1 METIENIDQ
10 HLFLLINGLHNEFID
25 SVMWWASNK
34 FIWIPLYAWLAW
46 VLYRKFGREGIYL
59 VLFSALLITLSDQG
73 SVLIKNQVMR
83 LRPCHNEVLAFVVHT
98 VNDKCGGQYGFVSS
112 HAANVMALFTYLVIL
127 TRNRT
132 KYLTYILA
140 GYVILVSYSRIYMG
154 VHFPLDVVGG
164 WLVGIFAALITLTAY
179 VFTLGIP
186 SEKGTL

>member
-10 HLFLLINGLHNEFID
+10 HLFLLINGLHSEFLD
-25 SVMWWASNK
+25 SIMWWASDK

-46 VLYRKFGREGIYL
+46 VLYKKFGREGIYL

-112 HAANVMALFTYLVIL
+112 HAANVMALFAYLVIL
-127 TRNRT
+127 TRNRM
-132 KYLTYILA
+132 KYLTWILG
-140 GYVILVSYSRIYMG
+140 GYVIIVSYSRIYMG
-154 VHFPLDVVGG
+154 VHFPLDIVGG
-164 WLVGIFAALITLTAY
+164 WIVGLFAALITLTAY

-186 SEKGTL
+186 SEKGSP

>member
-10 HLFLLINGLHNEFID
+10 HLFLLINGLHNEFLD
-25 SVMWWASNK
+25 SIMWWASNK

-46 VLYRKFGREGIYL
+46 MLYRKFGREGLYL
-59 VLFSALLITLSDQG
+59 ILFSALLITLSDQG

-112 HAANVMALFTYLVIL
+112 HAANVMALFTYLLIL
-127 TRNRT
+127 TRNRM

-140 GYVILVSYSRIYMG
+140 GYVIIVSYSRIYMG
-154 VHFPLDVVGG
+154 VHFPLDVAGG
-164 WLVGIFAALITLTAY
+164 WIVGIIAALITLTAY
-179 VFTLGIP
+179 VLTLGIP
-186 SEKGTL
+186 SEKDSL

>member
-34 FIWIPLYAWLAW
+34 FIWIPLYVWLAW